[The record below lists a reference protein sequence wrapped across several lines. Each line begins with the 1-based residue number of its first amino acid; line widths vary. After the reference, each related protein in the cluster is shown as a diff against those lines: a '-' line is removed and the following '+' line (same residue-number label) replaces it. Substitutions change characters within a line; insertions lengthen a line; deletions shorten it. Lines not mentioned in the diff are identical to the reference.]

1 MHKRKFT
8 FLIILTILTIV
19 LAACQPAAAVES
31 TSAPEAEAGESA
43 AEMPAEETEKEVIRF
58 GDQQWDTLWINNAI
72 AGYIIEK
79 GYGYPVETIELTTP
93 VALQSIET
101 GDIDVIMELW
111 RANIM
116 EWYNRVTE
124 EGLVVDLGN
133 SFDVSTQGWYVP
145 RYVIEGDA
153 ERGIEPMAPDLKSVE
168 DLARYVEV
176 FQDPEDSSKG
186 VFVNAITGW
195 QVAEVNRAKFKA
207 YGLLD
212 LYNFQEPGSS
222 GALDAAIAGAYKKGE
237 PVLAYYWEPTWL
249 MGTYDMVLLEEPAY
263 SDECWAEI
271 AQYVE
276 GSISLDDVTEKS
288 GCAFESTG
296 IHKGVYAGLIERA
309 PEVTEFLSKM
319 EIPTPLLNE
328 LAAYMAA
335 DDQIDADDTAVYFL
349 QNHPELWTEWVPE
362 VTASA
367 IQATLE

>member
-1 MHKRKFT
+1 MQKRKFA
-8 FLIILTILTIV
+8 FLILMTVLIIV
-19 LAACQPAAAVES
+19 LAACQPTAAVEQPAS
-31 TSAPEAEAGESA
+31 EQAA
-43 AEMPAEETEKEVIRF
+43 AEPVAQNDVKKEVIRF

-72 AGYIIEK
+72 AGYVIEK

-93 VALQSIET
+93 VALQSIEN

-116 EWYNRVTE
+116 EWYNRVTS
-124 EGLVVDLGN
+124 EGSVVDLGN

-145 RYVIEGDA
+145 RYVIEGDT
-153 ERGIEPMAPDLKSVE
+153 ERGIEAMAPDLKSVS
-168 DLARYVEV
+168 DLANYTNV
-176 FQDPEDSSKG
+176 FQDPEDPSKG

-207 YGLLD
+207 YNLLD

-249 MGTYDMVLLEEPAY
+249 MGTYDMVLLEEPEFTQ
-263 SDECWAEI
+263 DCWNEI

-276 GSISLDDVTEKS
+276 GTISLDEVTENA
-288 GCAFESTG
+288 GCAFETTG
-296 IHKGVYAGLIERA
+296 IHKGVNAGLQERA
-309 PEVTEFLSKM
+309 PEVTEFLAKM
-319 EIPTPLLNE
+319 ELPTPLLNE

-349 QNHPELWTEWVPE
+349 KNHPELWTKWVSE
-362 VTASA
+362 DTAA
-367 IQATLE
+367 EIQATLD

>member
-1 MHKRKFT
+1 MQKRT
-8 FLIILTILTIV
+8 FSWMLILIAAAML
-19 LAACQPAAAVES
+19 LAACQPTAAVNESGAAPASQPSAAAE
-31 TSAPEAEAGESA
+31 
-43 AEMPAEETEKEVIRF
+43 EKEVIRF

-72 AGYIIEK
+72 AGFIIEH
-79 GYGYPVETIELTTP
+79 GYGYPVETVELTTP

-116 EWYNRVTE
+116 EWYNRVTA
-124 EGLVVDLGN
+124 EGIVVDLGN

-153 ERGIEPMAPDLKSVE
+153 ERGIEPLAPDLKTVY
-168 DLARYVEV
+168 DLANYTEV
-176 FQDPEDSSKG
+176 FQDPEDPNKG

-263 SDECWAEI
+263 NDECWAEI
-271 AQYVE
+271 SQYVE
-276 GSISLDDVTEKS
+276 GTISLDEVTETS
-288 GCAFESTG
+288 GCAFETTG
-296 IHKGVYAGLIERA
+296 IHKGVNAGLIERA
-309 PEVTEFLSKM
+309 PEVAEFLHAM

-328 LAAYMAA
+328 LAAYLAS
-335 DDQIDADDTAVYFL
+335 DDAIDADDTAVYFL
-349 QNHPELWTEWVPE
+349 QNHTDLWMEWVSE
-362 VTASA
+362 ETAA
-367 IQATLE
+367 AVQAALE